1 LSVVPGRESFLF
13 NFKKLNRKNKRYA
26 HKQWVTDDGQKA
38 VQLIGLSDIAKL
50 WAGAPAPGGSPIEGL
65 LSFTPLII
73 MFVIF
78 YFLLIRPQQKRQ
90 KEIRDMLAN
99 LKKGDKVITTGGL
112 YGTIVGL
119 NDSYV
124 QLRIADQ
131 VKVKVSRNAIAGFQN
146 EAGNNGEG
154 STSE

>member
-1 LSVVPGRESFLF
+1 
-13 NFKKLNRKNKRYA
+13 
-26 HKQWVTDDGQKA
+26 
-38 VQLIGLSDIAKL
+38 VQAIGLSDIAKL
-50 WAGAPAPGGSPIEGL
+50 LTGAPAPGASPIEGL
-65 LSFTPLII
+65 LSFVPLIV

-90 KEIRDMLAN
+90 REIKEMIDN
-99 LKKGDKVITTGGL
+99 LKKGDRVITTGGL

-124 QLRIADQ
+124 QLKIADQ

-146 EAGNNGEG
+146 EASNNGEG

>member
-1 LSVVPGRESFLF
+1 M
-13 NFKKLNRKNKRYA
+13 
-26 HKQWVTDDGQKA
+26 
-38 VQLIGLSDIAKL
+38 QLIGLSDIAKL
-50 WAGAPAPGGSPIEGL
+50 LAGAPAPGGSPIEGL

-146 EAGNNGEG
+146 EASNNGEG